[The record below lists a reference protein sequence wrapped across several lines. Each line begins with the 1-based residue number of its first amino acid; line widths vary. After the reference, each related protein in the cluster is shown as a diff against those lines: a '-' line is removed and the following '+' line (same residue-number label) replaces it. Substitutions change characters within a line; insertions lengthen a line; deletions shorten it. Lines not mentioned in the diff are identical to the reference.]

1 MCFNELKRELDTI
14 SNMALTN
21 CLQEL
26 KYYKIIDHL
35 QYLEMPS
42 RVEYSLT
49 ENGLT
54 LISALKSFYE
64 CSKK

>member
-1 MCFNELKRELDTI
+1 
-14 SNMALTN
+14 MALTN